1 MKNGREGGKLSGSAA
16 RVDDESYPVKPFSY
30 SRRLLAAVVF
40 VYAGWFVSN
49 ALLNSLFPGG
59 EGPPIAAL
67 TLASALFGL
76 GWAAGSLSAAPGLW
90 RRLARRWPALA
101 PAARA
106 SLEGRGLGALAT
118 GFALVLAASHLKLCL
133 IERVQVEGAS
143 MYPTLESGQVL
154 WIEKISNGIDLPPLY
169 FPFGPIATTGKA
181 PLFGRQQYR
190 RGDIVVFRYPGMN
203 PENGDFFIKRIIAL
217 PGDRYAIRDGRV
229 FVNGERLDE
238 AYLAPDVATGP
249 GPQSFQPPIQRL
261 PLELNLLHPAVK
273 HSALF
278 GAPTEGVV
286 PRNTVFALGDNREH
300 SRDSRSIGFVPSFYI
315 SGVAVGLATA
325 RP

>member
-40 VYAGWFVSN
+40 VYAGWFFSN
-49 ALLNSLFPGG
+49 ALLSSLFQEG
-59 EGPPIAAL
+59 ETPSLAAL
-67 TLASALFGL
+67 GPASALFALGL
-76 GWAAGSLSAAPGLW
+76 AFGLLSAAPGLW
-90 RRLARRWPALA
+90 RRLARRWPVLA
-101 PAARA
+101 PAARS
-106 SLEGRGLGALAT
+106 SLQGRGLGALAT
-118 GFALVLAASHLKLCL
+118 GFALVLGASHMKLCL
-133 IERVQVEGAS
+133 VERVQVEGAS
-143 MYPTLESGQVL
+143 MYPSLESGQIL

-169 FPFGPIATTGKA
+169 YPFGPITPTGKA

-229 FVNGERLDE
+229 YVNGERLAED
-238 AYLAPDVATGP
+238 YLSPDVSTGP

-261 PLELNLLHPAVK
+261 PLELNLLNPAVK

-278 GAPTEGVV
+278 GAPSEGVV

-315 SGVAVGLATA
+315 SGVALAA
-325 RP
+325 SRSNQ

>member
-1 MKNGREGGKLSGSAA
+1 MT
-16 RVDDESYPVKPFSY
+16 
-30 SRRLLAAVVF
+30 LAC
-40 VYAGWFVSN
+40 
-49 ALLNSLFPGG
+49 ALL
-59 EGPPIAAL
+59 
-67 TLASALFGL
+67 GL
-76 GWAAGSLSAAPGLW
+76 GWSAGSLAAAPGLW

-106 SLEGRGLGALAT
+106 SIEGRGLGALAT
-118 GFALVLAASHLKLCL
+118 GFVLVLAASHLKVCL

-143 MYPTLESGQVL
+143 MFPTLRSGEIV

-169 FPFGPIATTGKA
+169 FPFGSIAPTGKA
-181 PLFGRQQYR
+181 PPFGRQQYH

-217 PGDRYAIRDGRV
+217 PGDRYAIREGSV
-229 FVNGERLDE
+229 YVNGERLDE
-238 AYLAPDVATGP
+238 PYLAPDVSTGA

-325 RP
+325 GP